1 MTSPTLLVPLSHH
14 PHYCNGGGRQQPRK
28 RGREQRKLPISGK
41 TTVFRL
47 LQRFSA
53 FKAPFSIV
61 KVMKYSQII
70 QVLAL
75 STFLIMFFTAIPRI
89 HGFRVPICCCRYRW
103 RSQRL
108 YSNDGTSS
116 PPTTPSA
123 DISFSSS
130 SNDHH
135 DNGADTD
142 ESSDSYIPI
151 AERSWTVKPVGYVE
165 SPYVKRFGTPKQA
178 TISRHEGG
186 AQAGRIILL
195 PGFEE
200 CIEKMDGFDFI
211 WVLSFMHRNSGYK
224 TQIKPMPRADAL
236 NKTTNS
242 NDLKVGLFCSRAP
255 HRPNPI
261 ALSALKVTGVDTV
274 KGIIDVI
281 GLDLLDGTPILDIKP
296 YVPAFDAFPDA
307 RAGWMDDI
315 DGGDYI
321 R

>member
-1 MTSPTLLVPLSHH
+1 
-14 PHYCNGGGRQQPRK
+14 
-28 RGREQRKLPISGK
+28 
-41 TTVFRL
+41 
-47 LQRFSA
+47 
-53 FKAPFSIV
+53 
-61 KVMKYSQII
+61 MKYSWTI
-70 QVLAL
+70 QVIINLTL
-75 STFLIMFFTAIPRI
+75 LTFQIMFLATVPRI
-89 HGFRVPICCCRYRW
+89 HGFRLYGNRYRW
-103 RSQRL
+103 WNPL
-108 YSNDGTSS
+108 YSTVNDGASSHPTPITSTVSSTSS
-116 PPTTPSA
+116 P
-123 DISFSSS
+123 SSS
-130 SNDHH
+130 SPLNDATE
-135 DNGADTD
+135 NEVDT
-142 ESSDSYIPI
+142 DSYIPI

-165 SPYVKRFGTPKQA
+165 SPYSKRFGTPKQA

-236 NKTTNS
+236 NKTMTNS
-242 NDLKVGLFCSRAP
+242 KDLKVGLFCSRAP

-261 ALSALKVTGVDTV
+261 ALSALKVTSVDSV
-274 KGIIDVI
+274 NGIIEVI

>member
-1 MTSPTLLVPLSHH
+1 
-14 PHYCNGGGRQQPRK
+14 
-28 RGREQRKLPISGK
+28 
-41 TTVFRL
+41 
-47 LQRFSA
+47 
-53 FKAPFSIV
+53 
-61 KVMKYSQII
+61 
-70 QVLAL
+70 
-75 STFLIMFFTAIPRI
+75 MFFSSFPRI
-89 HGFRVPICCCRYRW
+89 HGFRVFGCRYRL
-103 RSQRL
+103 RSQRCNTVNEGASSRPTAAFTDL
-108 YSNDGTSS
+108 PYSSS
-116 PPTTPSA
+116 TT
-123 DISFSSS
+123 SSS
-130 SNDHH
+130 SSSTNDH
-135 DNGADTD
+135 NNNEVDTD
-142 ESSDSYIPI
+142 ETSGTHIPF
-151 AERSWTVKPVGYVE
+151 AERSWTVTPVGYVE

-186 AQAGRIILL
+186 AQPGRIVLL

-200 CIEKMDGFDFI
+200 CIEKMEGFDFI

-224 TQIKPMPRADAL
+224 TQIKPMPRADTI
-236 NKTTNS
+236 NKTTTTNT

-261 ALSALKVTGVDTV
+261 ALSALKVTSVDAV
-274 KGIIDVI
+274 KGIIEVI